1 MEHAT
6 LVTIPTIVHFMKAT
20 DSKMPGDKHNNDVL
34 KTREVF
40 PEIFASADHAK
51 SVNAIWKRAAVQFK
65 LDPNIGTVPPVL
77 YHLKDFGTE
86 PGGAEQIRFKCS
98 SPPTEDERQWFRDMQ
113 EKFGSHGFQGLQV
126 FVLARISSATGDVGM
141 GGCTISQAGGVTG
154 SAWLDAPA
162 VMEHSQ
168 GGFFRPMA
176 HEIGHFLSL
185 RHVQLP
191 KGLMNPDSDG
201 GDLSDDELE
210 RAHKRA
216 VDVMK
221 TQ

>member
-6 LVTIPTIVHFMKAT
+6 LVTIPTIVHLMVAEDT
-20 DSKMPGDKHNNDVL
+20 SRPEHNKDVND
-34 KTREVF
+34 TREVF
-40 PEIFASADHAK
+40 PKIFASADHEK
-51 SVNAIWKRAAVQFK
+51 SVNAIWKPAKVQFK
-65 LDPNIGTVPPVL
+65 LDPDRIDIVT

-86 PGGAEQIRFKCS
+86 LGENEQILFKCS

-126 FVLARISSATGDVGM
+126 FVLARISSANGNAGM
-141 GGCTISQAGGVTG
+141 GGCAISQAGGVTG

-162 VMEHSQ
+162 VMDDSQ
-168 GGFFRPMA
+168 GFFRPMA

-185 RHVQLP
+185 PHVQIP
-191 KGLMNPDSDG
+191 NRLMNPDSDG
-201 GDLSDDELE
+201 RALSDDELE
-210 RAHKRA
+210 RAHNRA

>member
-6 LVTIPTIVHFMKAT
+6 LVTIPTIVHLMRAT
-20 DSKMPGDKHNNDVL
+20 DSKTPGDQHNKDVSN
-34 KTREVF
+34 TRGVF
-40 PEIFASADHAK
+40 PKILASADDTK
-51 SVNAIWKRAAVQFK
+51 SVNAIWKPAAVQFE
-65 LDPNIGTVPPVL
+65 LVPGGINPVP
-77 YHLKDFGTE
+77 YRLKEDFGVD
-86 PGGAEQIRFKCS
+86 PGGDEEIIFKCS
-98 SPPTEDERQWFRDMQ
+98 SPPTEEERQWLRDMQ

-162 VMEHSQ
+162 VTDDSQ
-168 GGFFRPMA
+168 TFFRPMA

-185 RHVQLP
+185 PHVQLP
-191 KGLMNPDSDG
+191 TSLMNPDSAG
-201 GDLSDDELE
+201 RNLSVDERE

-216 VDVMK
+216 VEVMK